1 MNAIVSEIKKDHPK
15 PESQKK
21 PLQRYT
27 PYIIPTDETYVEHEY
42 TAETMKQEIDGIIV
56 IFTESL
62 TSIIKN
68 HSEIISNKK
77 SRDIAL
83 DGLSQ
88 LLKEIGGIIN
98 E

>member
-1 MNAIVSEIKKDHPK
+1 MNAIVNEIRKEHPRKEQQKMPIKK
-15 PESQKK
+15 
-21 PLQRYT
+21 YT

-42 TAETMKQEIDGIIV
+42 TAETMRQEIDGIIV

-88 LLKEIGGIIN
+88 LLKEIGGIVN